1 MNIKKIILIFSIV
14 FSLTAFVLINNEI
27 NLVELINSRLIYLKK
42 FNAESPI
49 MAGLYFSFLYIILTT
64 LSLPVAFILGISS
77 GIIFEPF
84 KAILLVSFSSSIG
97 ATLALIV
104 SRYIFRDYLKKKY
117 SSQYDILNNGF
128 MKNGFYYLF
137 AIRMSPI
144 FPYFLV
150 NLVSG
155 LTTMKIV
162 PYYLVTQAGML
173 PITILV
179 ILLSNSLDKIILS
192 DANIGIDII
201 LLLTAIGILPILF
214 KQIFKKFLNI

>member
-1 MNIKKIILIFSIV
+1 M
-14 FSLTAFVLINNEI
+14 
-27 NLVELINSRLIYLKK
+27 
-42 FNAESPI
+42 
-49 MAGLYFSFLYIILTT
+49 
-64 LSLPVAFILGISS
+64 
-77 GIIFEPF
+77 
-84 KAILLVSFSSSIG
+84 SFSSSIG

-128 MKNGFYYLF
+128 VKNGVYYLF

-162 PYYLVTQAGML
+162 PYYLVTQVGML
-173 PITILV
+173 PNTTLV
-179 ILLSNSLDKIILS
+179 ILLGNSLDKIILS